1 VRLIKI
7 VDFPTTFTASES
19 RFGTRFLS
27 HPVHATSNCQIFHFY
42 WWRRLRRPPPL
53 RRPAKRRNWSPPPDR
68 RSGAVECIITECTAV
83 GRPRGLLIAVG
94 WAARMQTDIH
104 TYTCNPTDEC
114 SRQGATACARLQPDR
129 AKVVWGPHLAPTQC
143 DPLRVVG
150 AAAAGVVHRYRV
162 RAAGL
167 VQWRNTGISTPRKTP
182 TPPCLPKPRIIGNLI
197 WQTTWP
203 WVEFPERQFW
213 TIRRP
218 QHSETHYDIFIR
230 LSQHF
235 GLVLNH

>member
-1 VRLIKI
+1 
-7 VDFPTTFTASES
+7 
-19 RFGTRFLS
+19 
-27 HPVHATSNCQIFHFY
+27 
-42 WWRRLRRPPPL
+42 
-53 RRPAKRRNWSPPPDR
+53 
-68 RSGAVECIITECTAV
+68 
-83 GRPRGLLIAVG
+83 
-94 WAARMQTDIH
+94 MQTDIH

-182 TPPCLPKPRIIGNLI
+182 TPPCLPKPNYRKLNMADDVTVGGISRAPVLDD
-197 WQTTWP
+197 TAA
-203 WVEFPERQFW
+203 
-213 TIRRP
+213 